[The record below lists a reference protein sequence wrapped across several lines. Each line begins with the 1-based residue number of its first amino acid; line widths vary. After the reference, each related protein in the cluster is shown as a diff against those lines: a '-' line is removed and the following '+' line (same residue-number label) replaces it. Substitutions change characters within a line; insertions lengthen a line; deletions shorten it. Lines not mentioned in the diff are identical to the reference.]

1 MNKSNETELVET
13 KEQREEEIISKPEM
27 AATKERTADEVIEKS
42 KTVATKELR
51 GVSEKKRGDGS

>member
-1 MNKSNETELVET
+1 MAET